1 MIHSSYPQWRQPSRD
16 AKSCVSQA
24 KHSYTRMQWY
34 AVNKCIPCSGDAR
47 FCVST
52 GSCRHDGNAVLA
64 SHPDAERMCA
74 RAIFLCRSV
83 TGERH
88 RRRGSLRDGECPFP
102 HVAVIPP

>member
-1 MIHSSYPQWRQPSRD
+1 MIQSSYPQWRQPSRD
-16 AKSCVSQA
+16 AK
-24 KHSYTRMQWY
+24 
-34 AVNKCIPCSGDAR
+34 

-52 GSCRHDGNAVLA
+52 GSCRHDGNVVLA

-102 HVAVIPP
+102 NVAVIPP